1 MSKLLME
8 SLKMD
13 LPALAEMLRSKGR
26 GKDTVLAHIT
36 PKEAA
41 LLKKRGGRGS
51 TNPDTGLLEF
61 DDGEGFDA
69 YAGGTQD
76 QISAQNAANQQPSQP
91 VSPNYDAIQAPA
103 ENVTNISQP
112 TDTSGG
118 NSGSGF
124 NVNLANTGFGIN
136 PQTTPSFGSQLAQRG
151 TPTGLY
157 DVGQGTLQPGL
168 TSGAGQDALRQSQT
182 EGPAAPSTK
191 AGFGDKALAA
201 LTDPS
206 NLAKLGLVGGLGL
219 FGANQAKKGA
229 NQVQTATQEQKAIGQ
244 PYTQQGQ
251 QLVNQAQAGQLTPQS
266 QQALNAAAAQLNQG
280 IANRGGVGQQQ
291 AAQQLAVTYQSLLDN
306 QYKYGLQ
313 IMQIGDNYA
322 TGAIKTGLQL
332 DQQLQNTTNSFYTNL
347 ASILGGGNFQVPSA
361 QRTA

>member
-1 MSKLLME
+1 MANLNQALGTDLAAIAKL
-8 SLKMD
+8 
-13 LPALAEMLRSKGR
+13 LRSKGR

-41 LLKKRGGRGS
+41 LLKARGGRGS
-51 TNPDTGLLEF
+51 INPDTGLPEY
-61 DDGEGFDA
+61 DDGTGAGDI
-69 YAGGTQD
+69 YAPQVDSGGQ
-76 QISAQNAANQQPSQP
+76 
-91 VSPNYDAIQAPA
+91 IQAPVGGGDVPA
-103 ENVTNISQP
+103 PINVAPAQTDAGNVGPVATPQSYEGNYPTPQQISQP
-112 TDTSGG
+112 SYGMGATAGAT
-118 NSGSGF
+118 
-124 NVNLANTGFGIN
+124 
-136 PQTTPSFGSQLAQRG
+136 PQAYESNYPTPAQLAQPSPG
-151 TPTGLY
+151 MGVNAVMPTAQQDQATPT
-157 DVGQGTLQPGL
+157 TKPGY
-168 TSGAGQDALRQSQT
+168 
-182 EGPAAPSTK
+182 
-191 AGFGDKALAA
+191 GDKLLSAV
-201 LTDPS
+201 TDPN
-206 NLAKLGLVGGLGL
+206 NLAKLGLTGALGL
-219 FGANQAKKGA
+219 FGASQARKGA
-229 NQVQTATQEQKAIGQ
+229 NQVQAATQEQKAIGQ

-251 QLVNQAQAGQLTPQS
+251 QLINQAQAGQLTPQS

>member
-1 MSKLLME
+1 MANLNQALNTDLVAIAKL
-8 SLKMD
+8 
-13 LPALAEMLRSKGR
+13 LRSKGR

-76 QISAQNAANQQPSQP
+76 QISAQNAANQQPSQS
-91 VSPNYDAIQAPA
+91 VSPNYDTIQAPA

-112 TDTSGG
+112 TDTSYGG
-118 NSGSGF
+118 NFGLSPTQSGF
-124 NVNLANTGFGIN
+124 GLQTGARPDI
-136 PQTTPSFGSQLAQRG
+136 TTGAIAPSSVGQFGSISPPMSAGLQVPSSIASAQG
-151 TPTGLY
+151 ALTPEERTTY
-157 DVGQGTLQPGL
+157 N
-168 TSGAGQDALRQSQT
+168 
-182 EGPAAPSTK
+182 APTTK

-201 LTDPS
+201 LTDPA

-361 QRTA
+361 QRTP